1 MMYLILFGCSEESQ
15 STNSI
20 FAVNMVDYHSLS
32 DNRSWTYRDEFDPD
46 PNILPDENNLLL
58 ARSVDGYVSF
68 RRGAR
73 WADAVDSGHLEW
85 DFVEGLTLL
94 SWELPFSSG
103 SDLLPI
109 SGENPEEGETANL
122 NGWRCT
128 MSKPESVWTYYA
140 EYDKVLYFACS
151 SDSLVLDLY
160 FAKEAGLI
168 NLMSSDYEME
178 LVAPW

>member
-1 MMYLILFGCSEESQ
+1 MWVFFFACGEPPETS
-15 STNSI
+15 NSI
-20 FAVNMVDYHSLS
+20 FQVNMVDYHSLS
-32 DNRSWTYRDEFDPD
+32 EDRSWTYRDEFDVD
-46 PNILPDENNLLL
+46 PNVLPDENNLLL
-58 ARSVDGYVSF
+58 ARSESGYVSF

-73 WADAVDSGHLEW
+73 WADATDIGHLEW
-85 DFVEGLTLL
+85 DFVEGLSLL
-94 SWELPFSSG
+94 SWDLPFSSG

-122 NGWRCT
+122 NGWVCT

-151 SDSLVLDLY
+151 NDSLVLDLY
-160 FAKEAGLI
+160 FAKGAGLI